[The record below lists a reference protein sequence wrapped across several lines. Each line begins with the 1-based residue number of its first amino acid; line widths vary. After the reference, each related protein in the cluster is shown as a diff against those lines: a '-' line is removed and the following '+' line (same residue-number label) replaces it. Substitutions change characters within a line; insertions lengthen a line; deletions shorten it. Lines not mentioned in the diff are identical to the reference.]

1 MFTCAPPT
9 TGLLKHLIPLS
20 PDVLLF
26 QPPPNQYVHSA
37 ASIHLS
43 GYLPTVLS
51 SPLWVHT
58 TISYHSL
65 YSNTITTCSRYP
77 YDAQLLAVIASVTS
91 ISSIWPLLLHS
102 QHYHLRHDLMP
113 FTTHPDRKSKGHR
126 NWIYRNMISFNC
138 VSFGDTT
145 LTIRRLSQLR

>member
-102 QHYHLRHDLMP
+102 QHYHLQHDRPSRPTPTENRWATEIEFIEIWSHL
-113 FTTHPDRKSKGHR
+113 TVYLSETQHLQS
-126 NWIYRNMISFNC
+126 
-138 VSFGDTT
+138 GD
-145 LTIRRLSQLR
+145 